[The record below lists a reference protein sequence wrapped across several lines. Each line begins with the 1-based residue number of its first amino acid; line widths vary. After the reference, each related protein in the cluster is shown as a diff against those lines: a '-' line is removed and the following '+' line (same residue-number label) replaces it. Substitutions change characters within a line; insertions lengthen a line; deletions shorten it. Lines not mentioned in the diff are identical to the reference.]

1 MTVVL
6 LFLRCFR
13 TPGGLVEQPPLAVP
27 GSQSKALKEH
37 GEWPDNPYYFHS
49 RGYYFNTTLTEVE
62 KAQEKG
68 KALLMMGGVEVSMVG
83 DEWRSRSR
91 QEVDL
96 VFYPCSSGVG
106 R

>member
-1 MTVVL
+1 MFASQVTVVL

-68 KALLMMGGVEVSMVG
+68 KALPMMGGVEVSMVG

-91 QEVDL
+91 QEVG
-96 VFYPCSSGVG
+96 FNA
-106 R
+106 

>member
-1 MTVVL
+1 M
-6 LFLRCFR
+6 
-13 TPGGLVEQPPLAVP
+13 VESTKRS
-27 GSQSKALKEH
+27 GSTI
-37 GEWPDNPYYFHS
+37 G
-49 RGYYFNTTLTEVE
+49 RGKPEVE